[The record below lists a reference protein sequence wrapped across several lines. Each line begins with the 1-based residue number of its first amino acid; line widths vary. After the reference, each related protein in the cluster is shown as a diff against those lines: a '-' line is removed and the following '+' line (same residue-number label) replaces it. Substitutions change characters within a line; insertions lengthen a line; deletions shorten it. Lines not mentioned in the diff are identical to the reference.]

1 MDITGRLTAN
11 AAIRQ
16 AGEKQVVGFS
26 VAVNETYRR
35 KDGEKITLTD
45 YFDCSFWLGTGI
57 APYLTKGTIVE
68 LSGRVS
74 VRAWLYNGEAKAG
87 LNFNVAK
94 IKLHGGGVKANSENN
109 IEVHEAQVIRDEATS
124 NDEHDDLP
132 F

>member
-26 VAVNETYRR
+26 VAVNESYRR
-35 KDGEKITLTD
+35 KDGEKVTLTD

-57 APYLTKGTIVE
+57 APYLTKGTVVE

-74 VRAWLYNGEAKAG
+74 ARAWLYNGEPKAG

-94 IKLHGGGVKANSENN
+94 IKLHGGGAAAQPEKE
-109 IEVHEAQVIRDEATS
+109 IEVYEAQVINGGADKE
-124 NDEHDDLP
+124 EHDDLP